1 MIEPGKLYAFIGTW
15 SPRWPK
21 PLYPSSLGMSYSPL
35 LAAVDQYDDMSGSSE
50 DSSTFALDYI
60 DRSTVEKRLLRK
72 LDLRVAFLVLVYII
86 NYMDRTNAAA
96 ARLRSYEEDLGMV
109 GNQFNTLTSIL
120 YVGYLLTQA
129 PSNMILHHMKKPS
142 LYLSSCMAIWGVLT
156 VFMGAVQTY
165 HAALILRF
173 FIGFVEAAFFPG
185 AVFLLS
191 RWYKQNE
198 LGLRTALLACG
209 ASISNA
215 FGALFASGILGSLD
229 GTLGFAGWRWLF
241 FVEGAL
247 TIVVAVSAGYILPD
261 FPSTPSV
268 WLLPDEQ
275 ILAKQRMEEEV
286 VLKNEHKIKPGQD
299 YSGLVEALT
308 DWRIWWVGVALSL
321 MVSSMSFG
329 IFFPTLSATM
339 GYNATTS
346 LLLCAP
352 PWILGTATS
361 FVVARHSDV
370 TGDRFWH
377 VVGPQ
382 LVGIT
387 GFLLAICTMN
397 TTLRY
402 ISLFLMT
409 QSPVAYVVS
418 LTWVMNTFSQSQ
430 SKRAAAIA
438 LINSM
443 ASSGVIVSSY
453 FWPSSWGPSYVNS
466 YMICILTSILSMAM
480 LWVFRGHLSRC
491 NEAAEAEEQ
500 SLGLPK
506 GLRYLL

>member
-1 MIEPGKLYAFIGTW
+1 
-15 SPRWPK
+15 
-21 PLYPSSLGMSYSPL
+21 MSYRPL
-35 LAAVDQYDDMSGSSE
+35 LAAVDYDSQYDIPGRSS
-50 DSSTFALDYI
+50 DDNPTLALDYI
-60 DRSTVEKRLLRK
+60 DSSTVEKRLLRK
-72 LDLRVAFLVLVYII
+72 LDLRVAFLVLVYIM

-96 ARLRSYEEDLGMV
+96 ARLRSYEEDLGMI
-109 GNQFNTLTSIL
+109 GNQFNTLTSVL

-129 PSNMILHHMKKPS
+129 PSNMILHRMKRPS

-229 GTLGFAGWRWLF
+229 GTLGFSGWRWLF

-247 TIVVAVSAGYILPD
+247 TIVVAVSAGWILPD

-268 WLLPDEQ
+268 WLLPEEQ
-275 ILAKQRMEEEV
+275 TLAKRRMEEEV
-286 VLKNEHKIKPGQD
+286 AGGNEHKSKPGED
-299 YSGLVEALT
+299 HSGLVEALM
-308 DWRIWWVGVALSL
+308 DWRVWWVGAALSL
-321 MVSSMSFG
+321 MISSMSFG

-361 FVVARHSDV
+361 FVVARHSDA

-377 VVGPQ
+377 IIGPL
-382 LVGIT
+382 LVGIA
-387 GFLLAICTMN
+387 GFILAISTMN
-397 TTLRY
+397 TTMRY

-430 SKRAAAIA
+430 SKRAAVIA

-443 ASSGVIVSSY
+443 ASAGVIGSSY

-466 YMICILTSILSMAM
+466 YLICILTSVMSTAM
-480 LWVFRGHLSRC
+480 LWVFRRHLSRC

>member
-1 MIEPGKLYAFIGTW
+1 MQRTW
-15 SPRWPK
+15 
-21 PLYPSSLGMSYSPL
+21 PSKSLGVELLNRL
-35 LAAVDQYDDMSGSSE
+35 LAS
-50 DSSTFALDYI
+50 
-60 DRSTVEKRLLRK
+60 
-72 LDLRVAFLVLVYII
+72 
-86 NYMDRTNAAA
+86 A
-96 ARLRSYEEDLGMV
+96 ARLRGYEEDLGMT
-109 GNQFNTLTSIL
+109 GNQFNTLISIL

-129 PSNMILHHMKKPS
+129 PSNMILHHMKRPS

-156 VFMGAVQTY
+156 VSTGAVQTY

-191 RWYKQNE
+191 RWYKRNE
-198 LGLRTALLACG
+198 LGLRTALLTCG

-229 GTLGFAGWRWLF
+229 GTLGFTAWRWLF
-241 FVEGAL
+241 FVEGTL
-247 TIVVAVSAGYILPD
+247 TIVIAVSASWILPD
-261 FPSTPSV
+261 FPSTPNL

-275 ILAKQRMEEEV
+275 ILAKQRMDEEV
-286 VLKNEHKIKPGQD
+286 ASENEHKSKPEEY
-299 YSGLVEALT
+299 YSGLVEALM
-308 DWRIWWVGVALSL
+308 DWRVWWVGAALNL
-321 MVSSMSFG
+321 MSSSQSFG
-329 IFFPTLSATM
+329 LFFPTLAATM
-339 GYNATTS
+339 GYSATTS

-377 VVGPQ
+377 IVGPL
-382 LVGIT
+382 LVAVA
-387 GFLLAICTMN
+387 GFILAISTMN
-397 TTLRY
+397 TTMRY

-409 QSPVAYVVS
+409 QSPVAYVVC

-438 LINSM
+438 LVNTLST
-443 ASSGVIVSSY
+443 ASHMGSSY

-466 YMICILTSILSMAM
+466 YLICIFTSVLCIAM
-480 LWVFRGHLSRC
+480 LWVFRRHLSRC

-506 GLRYLL
+506 GLRYIL